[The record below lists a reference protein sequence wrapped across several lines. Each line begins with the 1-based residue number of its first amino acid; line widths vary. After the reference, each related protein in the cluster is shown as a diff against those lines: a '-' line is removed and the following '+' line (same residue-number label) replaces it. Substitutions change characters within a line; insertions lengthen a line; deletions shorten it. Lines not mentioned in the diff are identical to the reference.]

1 MEEERELKYLLREI
15 PPRLTES
22 KSKKL
27 VDIYIPRKEGH
38 AAIRI
43 RQQGDVFQI
52 TKKTPVMVE
61 GIKVLNEETIDIT
74 EEEFAVF
81 KTMRDAKVLEKIR
94 YYYPFEGHIIEID
107 VFGGVLSGLVL
118 AEVEFDSLEALRAF
132 DRSYFLGA
140 DVTHVDALAGG
151 VLYKMTFADIKD
163 KLSKLGYTSLHL

>member
-15 PPRLTES
+15 PPRLTQS

-52 TKKTPVMVE
+52 TKKTPSIVE
-61 GIKVLNEETIDIT
+61 GICVLNEETISIT

-81 KTMRDAKVLEKIR
+81 KTMRDARVLEKTR
-94 YYYPFEGHIIEID
+94 YYYPFEGHVLEID
-107 VFGGVLSGLVL
+107 VFGGALSGLVL

-132 DRSYFLGA
+132 DRPYFFGE
-140 DVTHVDALAGG
+140 DVTHRDFLAGG
-151 VLYKMTFADIKD
+151 VLYKLTYADIKD
-163 KLSKLGYTSLHL
+163 TLFQLGYTTLHL